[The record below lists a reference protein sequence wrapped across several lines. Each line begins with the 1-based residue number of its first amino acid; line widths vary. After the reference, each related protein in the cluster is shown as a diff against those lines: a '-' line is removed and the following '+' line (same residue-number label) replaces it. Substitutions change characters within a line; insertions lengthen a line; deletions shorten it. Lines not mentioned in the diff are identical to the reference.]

1 MTPEVKKRIEQI
13 RQGIVPE
20 GYKKTKTDIVPADW
34 KESPIG
40 KYIRE
45 YTEKTT
51 IPNQYPVLTSART
64 GLMLQTDYYSN
75 RQVTTEDNVGYNVLP
90 YGYITFRSRS
100 DDGRFRFNKN
110 RIIERGVISYFYPVF
125 SFSEEVCHE
134 YMLYL
139 LNFSIY
145 RRMYPYAEGTAQQV
159 LSLKKL
165 GQLKYSLPLVA
176 EQKKIAKILAT
187 QDKAIELQGRKIEE
201 LKRFKK
207 GCLEKMFPRKG
218 QKVPEKRF
226 PGFTDDWEQRKL
238 TEFVEF
244 FSGLTY
250 TPNDVQENGTLVLR
264 SSNVSNGEVV
274 DADNVYVNPQVV
286 NSENVKV
293 GDIVVVVRNGSRSLI
308 GKHAQIKAFM
318 PNTVIGAFM
327 TGIRS
332 ECPKFTNALLN
343 TSRFEEEIAMNM
355 GATINQITGYM
366 FSKMEFKVPC
376 LDEQKEI
383 GEYFENLD
391 NLITLHQRKLEEMK
405 KQKKALMQLL
415 LTGIVRV
422 RL

>member
-1 MTPEVKKRIEQI
+1 MGQSPDGSTYSDEPSDYILVQGNADLQNGWVCPRIWTTQITKKADAGDLIMSVRAPAGAMGKTAYNAVIGRGVAAIKGNEFIYQLLVKMDMDGFWKTLSCGSTFESLNSDNIKNAEVK
-13 RQGIVPE
+13 VP
-20 GYKKTKTDIVPADW
+20 
-34 KESPIG
+34 
-40 KYIRE
+40 
-45 YTEKTT
+45 TT
-51 IPNQYPVLTSART
+51 
-64 GLMLQTDYYSN
+64 
-75 RQVTTEDNVGYNVLP
+75 
-90 YGYITFRSRS
+90 
-100 DDGRFRFNKN
+100 
-110 RIIERGVISYFYPVF
+110 
-125 SFSEEVCHE
+125 
-134 YMLYL
+134 
-139 LNFSIY
+139 
-145 RRMYPYAEGTAQQV
+145 
-159 LSLKKL
+159 
-165 GQLKYSLPLVA
+165 A
-176 EQKKIAKILAT
+176 EQVQIGDFFRHLDNLITLHQRKYEKLHNIKKSM
-187 QDKAIELQGRKIEE
+187 
-201 LKRFKK
+201 
-207 GCLEKMFPRKG
+207 LEKMFPKNG
-218 QKVPEKRF
+218 SNVPEIRF
-226 PGFTDDWEQRKL
+226 KGFTEAWEQRKL

-274 DADNVYVNPQVV
+274 DADNIYVNPQVV
-286 NSENVKV
+286 NSENIKV

-332 ECPKFTNALLN
+332 ECPEFTNALLN

-415 LTGIVRV
+415 LTGIERV
-422 RL
+422 